1 MSRINWILNS
11 TLISKP
17 ELRDDFLRFL
27 EKKFNE
33 NNQVNSFNDI
43 TVSQIFD
50 GDGNFRIE
58 ICNYIL
64 EAKIY
69 LFFEHNAKDESLQK
83 LIFLFLRYTQHQYPD
98 RESWDDFLS
107 KTQESQHSEIT
118 KGIQII
124 WIDMQRD
131 MITNAI
137 STAWHSNESYHDLSH
152 FIPL

>member
-1 MSRINWILNS
+1 MTRIYWILNS
-11 TLISKP
+11 ALVSQP
-17 ELRDDFLRFL
+17 RMRDGIIRLL
-27 EKKFNE
+27 ETKLGITE
-33 NNQVNSFNDI
+33 QLNSLVDLPLD
-43 TVSQIFD
+43 QIFD
-50 GDGNFRIE
+50 HIGDFKIE

-98 RESWDDFLS
+98 RQSWDDFLS

-137 STAWHSNESYHDLSH
+137 SAAWHSNESYHDLSH
-152 FIPL
+152 FLPF